1 MAIGKLGR
9 AWLLECISTS
19 FWGPFSLV
27 STGHTRAL
35 QRSALVGRGIPKEVK
50 KD

>member
-1 MAIGKLGR
+1 M
-9 AWLLECISTS
+9 ECISTS

-27 STGHTRAL
+27 STGQTQAL
-35 QRSALVGRGIPKEVK
+35 QISTLVGGGIPKEVK